1 MHPKNIRMMPKYF
14 FLSLSFSRIKLAK
27 IKIPTN
33 KIIFDNVKYFI
44 SNSIL
49 LIYVFYF
56 MSNNC
61 KSLFIF
67 DYTVFI
73 FACKIKPPKEFFW
86 G

>member
-1 MHPKNIRMMPKYF
+1 MIPKNF
-14 FLSLSFSRIKLAK
+14 FLFLSLFRIELAK

-33 KIIFDNVKYFI
+33 IIMFDNVKYFI

-61 KSLFIF
+61 KILHFTLKNF
-67 DYTVFI
+67 QLNL
-73 FACKIKPPKEFFW
+73 
-86 G
+86 